1 MSFYFFL
8 SFGRSLGCLRLF
20 CGVVTCR
27 QNVSRRYTYP
37 LKAGRGI
44 AVMCA
49 ETTEYQYLEQL
60 NAPKKWFQSNVDS
73 VMDIYGKQHHI
84 QKEDLFLGA
93 YLPLLR
99 LLCLDGVNFHCS
111 RRNTTRAKLR
121 LVR

>member
-1 MSFYFFL
+1 VSL
-8 SFGRSLGCLRLF
+8 SFLVLIVRWDADVF
-20 CGVVTCR
+20 FATCR

-37 LKAGRGI
+37 LKAGHRI

-49 ETTEYQYLEQL
+49 ETTEYRYLERL

-73 VMDIYGKQHHI
+73 VMNIYGMQHHI
-84 QKEDLFLGA
+84 QKEDLFLGV

-99 LLCLDGVNFHCS
+99 LFLCLEGVNYHCS
-111 RRNTTRAKLR
+111 RRNAPRAKLR